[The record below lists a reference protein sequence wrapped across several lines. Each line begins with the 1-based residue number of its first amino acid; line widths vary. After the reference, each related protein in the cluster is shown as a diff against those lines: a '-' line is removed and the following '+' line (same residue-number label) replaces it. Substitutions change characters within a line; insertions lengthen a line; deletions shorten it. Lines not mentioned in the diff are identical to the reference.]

1 MKIYEIV
8 ASKDRLDESLE
19 MIKGGI
25 SPELRLCFRGCH
37 DGDLKPK
44 DTSTTSPGTSTT
56 SPNTSTTPPDT
67 STKST
72 EISKG
77 GTTNNNISNDNI

>member
-1 MKIYEIV
+1 MKINEIV

-25 SPELRLCFRGCH
+25 SPELLLCFKGCRI
-37 DGDLKPK
+37 GDLKPK

-56 SPNTSTTPPDT
+56 SPDKSTTPPDT

-72 EISKG
+72 DISKG

>member
-44 DTSTTSPGTSTT
+44 DTSTTSPD
-56 SPNTSTTPPDT
+56 TSTTPPDT

>member
-1 MKIYEIV
+1 MKINEIV

-25 SPELRLCFRGCH
+25 SPELLLCFKGCRI
-37 DGDLKPK
+37 GDLKPK
-44 DTSTTSPGTSTT
+44 DTSTTSPDK
-56 SPNTSTTPPDT
+56 STTPPDT